1 MESLAVENQ
10 VRNLRS
16 AFENGK
22 LARDLYARNLLRIFG
37 LAEHP
42 TAQKVAAAFIV
53 GRLDARLFERN
64 LANLRTPQESDPLD
78 VPPPP

>member
-1 MESLAVENQ
+1 MESLTVENQ
-10 VRNLRS
+10 ARNLRS

-22 LARDLYARNLLRIFG
+22 LTRDLYAKNLLRILG

-53 GRLDARLFERN
+53 GRLDARLFGMN
-64 LANLRTPQESDPLD
+64 LENLRAQ
-78 VPPPP
+78 